1 MLSDRSRCDLTN
13 QLKWDRR
20 QPLKY
25 EGVWHILEMDM
36 WDEDYFNMEVQ
47 AYIRIGSNGIG
58 DFQFGLV
65 SGGLDG
71 EVVKTGNLERFEFTW
86 EGQDE
91 MDPASG
97 SGWLRLSGKDKAR
110 GRIKFHLGDSSEFH
124 AIRAEAHHIDEL

>member
-1 MLSDRSRCDLTN
+1 M
-13 QLKWDRR
+13 
-20 QPLKY
+20 KY
-25 EGVWHILEMDM
+25 EGVWHILEMDL
-36 WDEDYFNMEVQ
+36 WDEEYFNMEVQ

-65 SGGLDG
+65 SAGLDG

-97 SGWLRLSGKDKAR
+97 SGWLRLSGKNKAR
-110 GRIKFHLGDSSEFH
+110 GRIKFHLGDGSEFL
-124 AIRAEAHHIDEL
+124 AVRADAYHDDDL